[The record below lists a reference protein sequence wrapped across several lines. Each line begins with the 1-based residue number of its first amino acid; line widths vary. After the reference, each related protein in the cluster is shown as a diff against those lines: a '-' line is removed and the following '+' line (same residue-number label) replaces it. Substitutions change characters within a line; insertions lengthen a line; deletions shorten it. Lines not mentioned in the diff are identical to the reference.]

1 MKKIIQ
7 KAAALAL
14 TLAVLVTAVPV
25 SVMAAPY
32 VPENQTVYRYGK
44 GVTSTSIYVGGLS
57 KSQTIKKSSV
67 KSSDPSVVKPGYLQ
81 KSSNSYNY
89 QTEYFD
95 NTAPTKTGSDN
106 YSYSIGLK
114 LLKKGSSRISF
125 MIGNKKYETAVN
137 VKDYTNPIKTVKIAG
152 LKNGKSTNLASK
164 LNSMN
169 MTNLKLTKNKSDA
182 VVEVSVKSGWKLTSI
197 ELYSPKESAYYS
209 VRNYAK
215 GVNGAKL
222 HVGTL
227 KKNQPY
233 QVKLEFKNTK
243 DNGTI
248 TSYYYIN
255 YKKTSY
261 GYTY

>member
-1 MKKIIQ
+1 MKKLIQ
-7 KAAALAL
+7 KAAVLVL
-14 TLAVLVTAVPV
+14 TLAVLVTTIPV

-32 VPENQTVYRYGK
+32 VPESQTVYRYGK

-89 QTEYFD
+89 ETQYFD
-95 NTAPTKTGSDN
+95 DTAPSKTGSNN

-114 LLKKGSSRISF
+114 LLKKGSSRVSF
-125 MIGNKKYETAVN
+125 QIDNKKYETTVN
-137 VKDYTNPIKTVKIAG
+137 VKDYTNPLKTVKIAG

-164 LNSMN
+164 LKSQNT
-169 MTNLKLTKNKSDA
+169 TNLKLTKNKSNA
-182 VVEVSVKSGWKLTSI
+182 IIEVAVKSGWKLTGI

-215 GVNGAKL
+215 GVSGAKL

-243 DNGTI
+243 DNGTL